1 MKQGINS
8 MTSLL
13 SLCNALPPG
22 SSSPSHQFDSS
33 SGGVHEQVAL
43 KHLMETVVPVLTALK
58 HVLER
63 AHSPL
68 LRELMFY
75 FGALFR

>member
-1 MKQGINS
+1 M
-8 MTSLL
+8 
-13 SLCNALPPG
+13 
-22 SSSPSHQFDSS
+22 
-33 SGGVHEQVAL
+33 AL

-75 FGALFR
+75 FGELFRWVGEAILPRVYFCLAYEVCTLLLL